1 MNKVVT
7 TCAMDCPDNC
17 GMIATVQDGRVVKME
32 GNPAHGYTRGFLCRK
47 GYRYPERVYAKER
60 ILHPLKK
67 VDGRWEQITWTEALD
82 IAAEQIRRFQQ
93 QDGPASIMHYQRSA
107 SWGTTKHLV
116 KRFFNLLGGTTTQTG
131 SLCAGAVMAAQKADF
146 GVRLG
151 NDPADLKNSRTIFIW
166 GKDPYKTS
174 VHMVPLLREARD
186 KGARIVLIDPVRTK
200 TANVADEHV
209 APRPGTDGYLA
220 AGIAKLL
227 LDMGL
232 ADEQF
237 IAAHTAG
244 YDSYRRL
251 IDSITLPRV
260 AETCDLPI
268 SVLERLARLY
278 GERKPA
284 SILLG
289 YGINKWRE
297 SFEMI
302 RLIDALAALTGNI
315 GVSGGGVNH
324 GFQTRRHFDG
334 RVLTPQPGN
343 SGREIPEPLL
353 GPALLAADPPVRMIW
368 INGTNPVAS
377 CPDSNTV
384 IKALKS
390 LSFVVVVDH
399 FLTDTADL
407 AHLFL
412 PATTFFEEEDI
423 LVSWGHNWIGPVNKV
438 IEPLGE
444 ARSDLRIVQDLATR
458 LGLEDRMAGTPREWL
473 TRVLAPMERAG
484 LSVAQVM
491 EGPVRCPVA
500 PMVAF
505 ADHKFPTPSG
515 KFEFTDRMQGNRQTD
530 SPYHLLTLL
539 GGRWLNSL
547 ILEHQHPEM
556 PVALIHPAVGAQ
568 RGLRENTRAILRSR
582 AGELK
587 VLVHLSDSVRKD
599 MVVVEQGT
607 WIKHGGGV
615 NQLTEAAV
623 STAGDMAG
631 YYSTTVDIVPL
642 TD

>member
-1 MNKVVT
+1 
-7 TCAMDCPDNC
+7 
-17 GMIATVQDGRVVKME
+17 MIATVQDGRVVKVE

-82 IAAEQIRRFQQ
+82 LVAGRIRHFQQ
-93 QDGPASIMHYQRSA
+93 QDGPASVMHYQRSA
-107 SWGTTKHLV
+107 SWGATKHLV
-116 KRFFNLLGGTTTQTG
+116 KRFFNLLGGTTTQSG

-146 GVRLG
+146 GLRLG
-151 NDPADLKNSRTIFIW
+151 NDPADVVNSNTIFIW

-174 VHMVPLLREARD
+174 IHMVPLLREARE

-200 TANVADEHV
+200 TANLADEHV

-220 AGIAKLL
+220 AGIAKLIL
-227 LDMGL
+227 EMGL
-232 ADEQF
+232 ADEKF
-237 IAAHTAG
+237 IATSTAG
-244 YDSYRRL
+244 YDGYRRL
-251 IDSITLPRV
+251 IDAITLSQV

-284 SILLG
+284 SIIIG

-302 RLIDALAALTGNI
+302 RLIDALGALTGNI
-315 GVSGGGVNH
+315 GISGGGVNH

-334 RVLTPQPGN
+334 HVLTPEPGGY
-343 SGREIPEPLL
+343 SRAIPEPLL
-353 GPALLAADPPVRMIW
+353 GPSLLAADPPVRMIW

-412 PATTFFEEEDI
+412 PAATFFEEED
-423 LVSWGHNWIGPVNKV
+423 LVVSWGHNWIGPVNKV
-438 IEPLGE
+438 IEPPGE

-458 LGLEDRMAGTPREWL
+458 LGLEEQMAGTPREWL

-484 LSVAQVM
+484 LSVEQVM

-505 ADHKFPTPSG
+505 ADRKFPTPSG
-515 KFEFTDRMQGNRQTD
+515 KFEFTDHMQGHQEAD
-530 SPYHLLTLL
+530 SPYHLFTLL
-539 GGRWLNSL
+539 GKHWLNSL
-547 ILEHQHPEM
+547 ILEHQHPEL
-556 PVALIHPAVGAQ
+556 PVALINPAVAAQ
-568 RGLRENTRAILRSR
+568 RGISENARVILRSR
-582 AGELK
+582 AGELN
-587 VLVHLSDSVRKD
+587 VRVRLSASVRED
-599 MVVVEQGT
+599 TIVVEQGT
-607 WIKHGGGV
+607 WIKRGGGV
-615 NQLTEAAV
+615 NQLTGATI
-623 STAGDMAG
+623 STAGEMAG

>member
-1 MNKVVT
+1 
-7 TCAMDCPDNC
+7 
-17 GMIATVQDGRVVKME
+17 
-32 GNPAHGYTRGFLCRK
+32 
-47 GYRYPERVYAKER
+47 
-60 ILHPLKK
+60 
-67 VDGRWEQITWTEALD
+67 
-82 IAAEQIRRFQQ
+82 
-93 QDGPASIMHYQRSA
+93 
-107 SWGTTKHLV
+107 
-116 KRFFNLLGGTTTQTG
+116 
-131 SLCAGAVMAAQKADF
+131 MAAQKADF
-146 GVRLG
+146 GVRVG
-151 NDPADLKNSRTIFIW
+151 NDPADFVNSSTLFIW
-166 GKDPYKTS
+166 GKNPYKTS
-174 VHMVPLLREARD
+174 IHMLPLLREARE
-186 KGARIVLIDPVRTK
+186 KGAHIVLIDPVRTK
-200 TANVADEHV
+200 TANLAHEHV

-237 IAAHTAG
+237 IAEHTAG
-244 YDSYRRL
+244 YDKYRRL
-251 IDSITLPRV
+251 IDSITLPQV

-268 SVLERLARLY
+268 AVLERLARLY

-284 SILLG
+284 SIILG

-324 GFQTRRHFDG
+324 GFPTRRHFDG
-334 RVLTPQPGN
+334 RVLTPQPGS
-343 SGREIPEPLL
+343 SGREIAEPLL
-353 GPALLAADPPVRMIW
+353 GPSLLAADPPVKMIW

-412 PATTFFEEEDI
+412 PATTFFEEEDV

-444 ARSDLRIVQDLATR
+444 ARSDLRIVQDLAAR
-458 LGLEDRMAGTPREWL
+458 AGAGRPDGRYAEGMAHP
-473 TRVLAPMERAG
+473 VLAPMERAG
-484 LSVAQVM
+484 LSVEQVM

-505 ADHKFPTPSG
+505 ADCKFPTPSG
-515 KFEFTDRMQGNRQTD
+515 KFEFTDRMQGNRQAD

-539 GGRWLNSL
+539 GGRWLQFSD
-547 ILEHQHPEM
+547 P
-556 PVALIHPAVGAQ
+556 
-568 RGLRENTRAILRSR
+568 RASTPRRACCADPSDRRRR
-582 AGELK
+582 AGVARERPGRL
-587 VLVHLSDSVRKD
+587 
-599 MVVVEQGT
+599 E
-607 WIKHGGGV
+607 
-615 NQLTEAAV
+615 
-623 STAGDMAG
+623 
-631 YYSTTVDIVPL
+631 VPGR
-642 TD
+642 